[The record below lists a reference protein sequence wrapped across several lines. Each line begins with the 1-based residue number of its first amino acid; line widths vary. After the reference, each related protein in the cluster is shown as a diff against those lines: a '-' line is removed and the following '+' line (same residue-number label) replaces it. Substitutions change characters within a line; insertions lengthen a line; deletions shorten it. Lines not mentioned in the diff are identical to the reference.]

1 MEYSRDLVIGNGV
14 QGPFDHLLALKN
26 INQSP
31 YRQDRFNPNDL
42 FLYAVTDSG
51 MNKKWGRSI
60 AEAVKAA
67 VEGGATIVQLRFVT
81 FLFFI
86 ILIVMQNQ
94 CFLQLIFASRYS
106 FYGVISRTGYPKELI
121 FNICSIL
128 FLDI

>member
-1 MEYSRDLVIGNGV
+1 MEYSRDLLIGNGV

-26 INQSP
+26 INQSS

-51 MNKKWGRSI
+51 MNRKWGRSI

-86 ILIVMQNQ
+86 ILFVMQNQ
-94 CFLQLIFASRYS
+94 CFLQLIFASSYD
-106 FYGVISRTGYPKELI
+106 FYGIICQTGYPKELI
-121 FNICSIL
+121 FNI
-128 FLDI
+128 

>member
-1 MEYSRDLVIGNGV
+1 LEYSRDLVIGNGV

-26 INQSP
+26 INQSS

-51 MNKKWGRSI
+51 MNRKWGRSI
-60 AEAVKAA
+60 AEAVMAA

-86 ILIVMQNQ
+86 ILTLMQNQ
-94 CFLQLIFASRYS
+94 CFLQLIFGSRYN

-121 FNICSIL
+121 FNI
-128 FLDI
+128 